1 MAGIIIG
8 VVAGIACAYAVGLK
22 AKFGYDDAL
31 DVVGVHAVGG
41 IIGALLIGIFA
52 DTAINS
58 AGANGLLFGGGL
70 TLLGHQIVG
79 VAAAAGFA
87 FVASWILLKLIDKT
101 IGLRVSADDEA
112 LGLDKGLHAEDG
124 YVFTEPEYVVV
135 APAKPKKKR

>member
-1 MAGIIIG
+1 MSTSLRIIFAGTPDF
-8 VVAGIACAYAVGLK
+8 AARHL
-22 AKFGYDDAL
+22 DAL
-31 DVVGVHAVGG
+31 
-41 IIGALLIGIFA
+41 
-52 DTAINS
+52 
-58 AGANGLLFGGGL
+58 L
-70 TLLGHQIVG
+70 TSGHQIVG